1 MVTGNLPSA
10 KKLLQVVIIS
20 WGPDVYQELQ
30 SRCLIFLQRVLLLN
44 QISDWVEINGLIL
57 QKELGVGGMRA

>member
-1 MVTGNLPSA
+1 MVTGNLLSA

-44 QISDWVEINGLIL
+44 QISDWVEINSLIL

>member
-1 MVTGNLPSA
+1 MVTGNLLSA